1 MGGILCLLTNYV
13 RVPSPLTF
21 FYQPMNSDGMSLLD
35 SARREKPFIAKALL
49 ETSIDLTKARDFD
62 TIAGI
67 LFDFI
72 QQIVPISMAVLYVL
86 ESDGQTLKP
95 RACRGTKLEN
105 LLKRNLFHLGE
116 GGVGYVGR
124 EKKALLLTDAEKSTD
139 LPIQIRQ
146 VKGEDPIIRSFMA
159 VPLIVNNRLTGV
171 LSVSTSEPN
180 RYTMHDVELVSIVAN
195 QVAAL
200 VELYGQMEESQ
211 RFSDH
216 ILENMNSGVIVT
228 DRAGTI
234 IMINRMG
241 EEITGYTHKNLR
253 GKPLLSQPF
262 LNSASRWIMERC
274 IYNEETIS
282 EAQGMILTQSG
293 EKKSVRISS
302 SFLSTGKGVKK
313 GYIFIFRDV
322 TQLEQLNDKLSRYER
337 ILTFGKWTSCISHEI
352 RNSLLPIRTAIQILK
367 SRIEPP
373 LLDTKVG
380 ELLEVL
386 ETESERL
393 NRFLNQLSEN
403 RSPSGSDPDRTVLRD
418 VLEETI
424 FLVRPR
430 LLKEN
435 IRLELAGSAPVTVPF
450 SKDQLKQVFLNLFYN
465 SIEALEKTRKRSPR
479 KIRIE
484 LVSHPDAKWTE
495 VRFQDTGVGIPK
507 KELSLIFEP
516 FYTTKEKG
524 TGLGLY
530 NVQKEI
536 LSVGGDIQVESTEGK
551 GTLFI
556 LKLPIVPAEEGCS

>member
-1 MGGILCLLTNYV
+1 LTHFNKV
-13 RVPSPLTF
+13 LDSE
-21 FYQPMNSDGMSLLD
+21 GMSH
-35 SARREKPFIAKALL
+35 AHIQKREKPFITKALL

-62 TIAGI
+62 TIAEI
-67 LFDFI
+67 LFNFI
-72 QQIVPISMAVLYVL
+72 QEIVPISMAVLYVL

-95 RACRGTKLEN
+95 RACRGTRIEN

-139 LPIQIRQ
+139 LPIKIRQ

-228 DRAGTI
+228 DKAGTI
-234 IMINRMG
+234 IMMNRTA
-241 EEITGYTHKNLR
+241 EEITGHTHKKLR

-262 LNSASRWIMERC
+262 LNSASRWNMERC
-274 IYNEETIS
+274 IYGGETVS
-282 EAQGMILTQSG
+282 EAQGLIITPSG
-293 EKKSVRISS
+293 EKKSIRISS

-322 TQLEQLNDKLSRYER
+322 TQLEQLNEKLNRYQR

-367 SRIEPP
+367 NRMEPH
-373 LLDTKVG
+373 LRDHKVG
-380 ELLEVL
+380 ELMEVL

-393 NRFLNQLSEN
+393 NRFLNELSEN
-403 RSPSGSDPDRTVLRD
+403 RSLQEGIPEETDLSETLK
-418 VLEETI
+418 ETI
-424 FLVRPR
+424 FLLRSR
-430 LLKEN
+430 LEERK
-435 IRLELAGSAPVTVPF
+435 IRLEVCNSTPVIVPLT
-450 SKDQLKQVFLNLFYN
+450 KDQVKQVFLNLFYN
-465 SIEALEKTRKRSPR
+465 SIDALERVKRVKS
-479 KIRIE
+479 KNIRIE
-484 LVSHPDAKWTE
+484 VRALPGGRE
-495 VRFQDTGVGIPK
+495 VEVHFQDNGIGIPQK
-507 KELSLIFEP
+507 QVDMIFEP

-530 NVQKEI
+530 NIQREI
-536 LSVGGDIQVESTEGK
+536 LRVGGDIQVKSTEGK

-556 LKLPIVPAEEGCS
+556 LKLPVIAKEEGCV